1 MPTKLYV
8 GNLAYSV
15 TNEDL
20 EGLFS
25 QAGKVESAVV
35 VSDKFSGQSRGS
47 GFVEMA
53 DSNDAARAIEEFNET
68 ELKGRNIRVNEAR
81 PREGGGG
88 GGPRGGGGGYGGPR
102 GGGGGGG
109 GGGWWRRR
117 RRWPL
122 VSASSQ
128 FAESAHDNPS
138 LAPAS
143 CHISRSRYAYA
154 LRLCSY
160 P

>member
-35 VSDKFSGQSRGS
+35 VSDKFSGQSRGF

-109 GGGWWRRR
+109 GRDRRSGGGGGGGGGGG
-117 RRWPL
+117 RW
-122 VSASSQ
+122 
-128 FAESAHDNPS
+128 
-138 LAPAS
+138 
-143 CHISRSRYAYA
+143 
-154 LRLCSY
+154 
-160 P
+160 

>member
-25 QAGKVESAVV
+25 QAGKVDSAVV
-35 VSDKFSGQSRGS
+35 VVDKFSGQSRGF

-88 GGPRGGGGGYGGPR
+88 PRGGGGGGGYGGPR
-102 GGGGGGG
+102 GGGGGRERGG
-109 GGGWWRRR
+109 GGGGGGGGG
-117 RRWPL
+117 RW
-122 VSASSQ
+122 
-128 FAESAHDNPS
+128 
-138 LAPAS
+138 
-143 CHISRSRYAYA
+143 
-154 LRLCSY
+154 
-160 P
+160 

>member
-35 VSDKFSGQSRGS
+35 VSDKFSGQSRGF

-68 ELKGRNIRVNEAR
+68 ELKGRNIRVNDAR
-81 PREGGGG
+81 PRGGG

-109 GGGWWRRR
+109 GGGRDRRSGGGGGGGGGGG
-117 RRWPL
+117 RW
-122 VSASSQ
+122 
-128 FAESAHDNPS
+128 
-138 LAPAS
+138 
-143 CHISRSRYAYA
+143 
-154 LRLCSY
+154 
-160 P
+160 

>member
-25 QAGKVESAVV
+25 QAGKVDSAVV
-35 VSDKFSGQSRGS
+35 VVDKFSGQSRGF

-53 DSNDAARAIEEFNET
+53 DSNDAAKAIEEFNDA

-88 GGPRGGGGGYGGPR
+88 GGPRGGGGGGGGGR
-102 GGGGGGG
+102 DRRGGRNGGGAGGGGGGG
-109 GGGWWRRR
+109 N
-117 RRWPL
+117 RRW
-122 VSASSQ
+122 
-128 FAESAHDNPS
+128 
-138 LAPAS
+138 
-143 CHISRSRYAYA
+143 
-154 LRLCSY
+154 
-160 P
+160 